1 MREQRTKGCCECR
14 ESRRRM
20 EEEGRRGVLP
30 LGADDNGGGFQA
42 RCASSAPKR
51 AKISSM
57 IEAWGEL
64 NVRETFAEAARAFTE
79 LVQRIPDDRWDGPG
93 LGEWD
98 LRALVGHTSR
108 SLITVETYLGRPAD
122 SEEVPTP
129 AAYYVA
135 IAGTDHAAVAVR
147 GLEAGQAL
155 GENPAQ
161 FVDELRMR
169 VLAQVDAAGNP
180 LIHTAAG
187 GMYLENYLSTRTFE
201 LVVHSLDI
209 AKAVPD
215 IEPPEFSDQL
225 LSEVARVSAT
235 AAVLLGHGVALLL
248 ALTGREPASPGFSM
262 V

>member
-1 MREQRTKGCCECR
+1 
-14 ESRRRM
+14 
-20 EEEGRRGVLP
+20 
-30 LGADDNGGGFQA
+30 
-42 RCASSAPKR
+42 
-51 AKISSM
+51 M

-79 LVQRIPDDRWDGPG
+79 LVQRIPAGRWNGPG

-98 LRALVGHTSR
+98 LRSLVGHTSR
-108 SLITVETYLGRPAD
+108 SLITVATYLGRPAD

-135 IAGTDHAAVAVR
+135 IAGIDHAAVAVR
-147 GLEAGQAL
+147 GQEAGKAL

-161 FVDELRMR
+161 FVEELRKR
-169 VLAQVDAAGNP
+169 VLAQVDGVGNP
-180 LIHTAAG
+180 LIQAAAG
-187 GMYLENYLSTRTFE
+187 GMHLESYLSTRTLE

-209 AKAVPD
+209 AAAVPD

-225 LSEVARVSAT
+225 LSEVARVAAT
-235 AAVLLGHGVALLL
+235 AAVLRGRGVELLL
-248 ALTGREPASPGFSM
+248 ALTGRATLSPGFSM